1 MNQGD
6 LITRAYSILTS
17 LKNNIPDAYEIQQKW
32 PLQFNDEVNR
42 LEKALQVDLSEFK
55 VPESELHRSVV
66 SYNTLSD
73 ETNYREGLWI
83 ERSSL
88 MHKLE
93 SLLTYFSILNSPE
106 EGKIGFKGPEN

>member
-17 LKNNIPDAYEIQQKW
+17 LKNNIPDTHEIQQKW
-32 PLQFNDEVNR
+32 SLQFNNEVNR
-42 LEKALQVDLSEFK
+42 LEEALQVDLSEFK
-55 VPESELHRSVV
+55 VPETELHKAVS
-66 SYNTLSD
+66 SYNTRSD
-73 ETNYREGLWI
+73 QTTYREGLWV
-83 ERSSL
+83 ERSFL

-106 EGKIGFKGPEN
+106 ERKIGFKKS